1 MQLWQGGA
9 VEQTL
14 SEVVLH
20 RRKSPVARHRIMLLT
35 LQTCQP
41 ALAAVTFTGILH
53 VAAIQTTSLCLLGW
67 LYPYIVY
74 LRYIQ
79 PFFYFC
85 FII

>member
-20 RRKSPVARHRIMLLT
+20 CRKSPVARHRIMLLT

-53 VAAIQTTSLCLLGW
+53 VVQYKLHHYAFSGGYTQT
-67 LYPYIVY
+67 LYIYVTY
-74 LRYIQ
+74 NRS
-79 PFFYFC
+79 
-85 FII
+85 FISAL